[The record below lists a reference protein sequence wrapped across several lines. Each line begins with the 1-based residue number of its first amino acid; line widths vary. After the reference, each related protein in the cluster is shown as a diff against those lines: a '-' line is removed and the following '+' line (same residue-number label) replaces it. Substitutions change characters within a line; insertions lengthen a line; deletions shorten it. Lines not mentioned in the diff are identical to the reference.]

1 MTYHQKEAL
10 QANLDAVRTLLAL
23 ENTRRAPTERE
34 SAVLRRYNGFGG
46 LKCVLL
52 PATDP
57 ADIDRWPRD
66 ERPLFPLVR
75 ELRETLFR
83 EAPEGEATR
92 LWSGIKSSV
101 LTSFYTDERIVGAI
115 TAGLGMSGLP
125 LRRMLDPSA
134 GMGVF
139 SRALADEQTDVI
151 SFEKDLVTG
160 RILRLLTADNPR
172 QTVRIEGFEEIEAR
186 EAGRF
191 DLVASNIP
199 FGNFAIY
206 DRAYS
211 KGKDTAKREATR
223 AIHNY
228 FFVKGLDC
236 LREGGLL
243 AFITSRGVADSPT
256 NAPIRE
262 YLMEHS
268 RLVSALR
275 LPDGMFSENAGT
287 EVGSD
292 LLILQKETGKG
303 VQNELEQLFT
313 QSVSIESGGESFIEN
328 ALFAEGN
335 HNIAT
340 AYRIGTDAYGKP
352 APVYIHTGGIEGIAR
367 DLEARI
373 SADMAARFDQKIYQ
387 REMPEEAVIKEATP
401 APEGVPVL
409 TLQQQYE
416 APEPTNSQPDME
428 PPREM
433 NGQTVYFDEEHH
445 PVMDRE
451 RQAEAEASLFAP
463 EAYTDW
469 QQDVARVN
477 REIAE
482 KPQRRGRSAAG
493 STPHRTAR
501 KAGKA
506 TPSDKHQL
514 SFLDL
519 LSESEKAP
527 PAPLPEVRR
536 TFDVSPRPFLS
547 QPDSHLRDGS
557 IVVQGGQIGYLSNL
571 NLSPTFHPMD
581 LPLSRIT
588 RLKAYVEIRE
598 SYHRLYDYE
607 ANNHLA
613 DPEEREKLNRLYDD
627 FVRRWG
633 HLNLKANADLLKM
646 DATGAE
652 MLFLERSE
660 GGRYIKADI
669 FDHPTAFALAESVAA
684 DPSEALCA
692 SLNKFGT
699 VELPYMTS
707 LLPDMEESDIL
718 AALEGR
724 IFFNPLADAY
734 EIADRFISGNV
745 IEKAERIDAWL
756 LDHPGHEAA
765 AQSLA
770 ALRAA
775 IPTPIP
781 FADLDFNLGERW
793 IPAKVYARFA
803 SDLFGTDVGVS
814 YLPEMDEYIL
824 SCDQKNQ
831 AIWHTYAVQGEFKRY
846 DGLHLLKHAL
856 HNTVP
861 NITKSKEITDP
872 KTGEKATIKVRDG
885 RAIQMADTKIEEIRQ
900 AFVSWLGRTPETFKQ
915 QLADRYNRLFN
926 CFVRPDFDGSHQT
939 FPGLDLKGL
948 SFPDLYPSQKDAVWM
963 LKTNGG
969 GICDHEVGG
978 GKTVIMCTAA
988 YEMKR
993 LGLANKPM
1001 IIGLKANVF
1010 DIADTFRKAYP
1021 NARILYP
1028 GKEDFT
1034 VKNRARIF
1042 SDIKNNDWDCVILT
1056 HDQFG
1061 AIPQSAE
1068 IQEAIMQKELDSV
1081 QENLDVLRKQGREIS
1096 RSALKGLEQ
1105 RKLTLTAKLRDI
1117 RDTIAER
1124 KDDVVDFKMMGID
1137 HLFVDESHQFK
1148 NLMFNTR
1155 HDRVSG
1161 LGNPNGS
1168 QRALNLLFAIRT
1180 IQERTG
1186 KDLGAT
1192 FLSGTTISNS
1202 LTELY
1207 LLFKYL
1213 RPRAL
1218 EKQGIGSFDAWAA
1231 VFAKKSGDY
1240 EFSVTNEIIRKERF
1254 RTFIKLP
1261 ELSAFYGEI
1270 CDFRTA
1276 KDIGIDRP
1284 EKREILHHIP
1294 PTPEQEAFIGKLM
1307 EFAKT
1312 GDATILDRAPL
1323 SEKEEKA
1330 KMLIAT
1336 DLARKMSLDMR
1347 MIDPMKY
1354 SDHIDNKASHCA
1366 KLLSE
1371 YYRKYDEQKGTQFVF
1386 SDLGTY
1392 KPGEWNVYSE
1402 IKRKLVEDYG
1412 IPSSEIR
1419 FIQECKNE
1427 KAKKAMVEAVNR
1439 GDIRIVFGS
1448 TSMLGTGVNAQ
1459 QRAVAVHHLDIAW
1472 RPSDLEQRNGRA
1484 VRKGNEV
1491 AKRFAD
1497 NKVDVIIYAVERSL
1511 DSYKFNLLHN
1521 KQLFINQLK
1530 TNTLGSRSID
1540 EGSMDEDS
1548 GMNFSE
1554 YVAVLSGNTDLLEK
1568 AKLEKK
1574 IVTLES
1580 ERKGFLKER
1589 DTAAA
1594 KLEEIKVS
1602 IAFHSDKIREARAD
1616 RAHFESQLQRDA
1628 DGVPVNKLSVKGVPD
1643 GADIKAVAAR
1653 LQEIA
1658 EKARTEGEYNK
1669 IGEIYGFPVMV
1680 KTESTAK
1687 DLFDC
1692 SVNRFFVQGRSGILY
1707 TYNNGRLAA
1716 DPKLACQNF
1725 LNALERIPRVIET
1738 HERELAKT
1746 KEQIPVFEA
1755 AASGVW
1761 RKEDELR
1768 TLKRNAAELDRKI
1781 ALSLAPPT
1789 PPEKEEQAESRK
1801 QVSAQL
1807 SVPAPLQH
1815 KAASPSSASPQESRE
1830 VTNHLV
1836 VAKPKWR

>member
-1 MTYHQKEAL
+1 MTYHKKEAL

-52 PATDP
+52 PSENS
-57 ADIDRWPRD
+57 ADIDRWPRA
-66 ERPLFPLVR
+66 ERELFPLVC
-75 ELRETLFR
+75 ELREIIDQG
-83 EAPEGEATR
+83 ASGSDSTR
-92 LWSGIKSSV
+92 LWNGIKSSV
-101 LTSFYTDERIVGAI
+101 LTSFYTDERIVRAI
-115 TAGLGMSGLP
+115 AAGLGMSGLP

-139 SRALADEQTDVI
+139 SRTLAGEQTDVV

-211 KGKDTAKREATR
+211 KGKDAAKREATR

-236 LREGGLL
+236 LCEGGLL
-243 AFITSRGVADSPT
+243 AFITSRGMADSPT
-256 NAPIRE
+256 NTPIRE

-313 QSVSIESGGESFIEN
+313 QSVSIESGGESFTEN

-335 HNIAT
+335 HAVAT

-352 APVYIHTGGIEGIAR
+352 APIYTHEGGIEGITR

-409 TLQQQYE
+409 TL
-416 APEPTNSQPDME
+416 
-428 PPREM
+428 
-433 NGQTVYFDEEHH
+433 H
-445 PVMDRE
+445 
-451 RQAEAEASLFAP
+451 RQAQSLFAP
-463 EAYTDW
+463 EAYADW
-469 QQDVARVN
+469 QRDVARVN
-477 REIAE
+477 REITE

-493 STPHRTAR
+493 STPRRTAR

-519 LSESEKAP
+519 LSESEAPP
-527 PAPLPEVRR
+527 PAPVPEVRR

-669 FDHPTAFALAESVAA
+669 FDHPTAFALTESVAA

-699 VELPYMTS
+699 VELPYMAS

-756 LDHPGHEAA
+756 LDHPGHEMAK
-765 AQSLA
+765 QSLA

-831 AIWHTYAVQGEFKRY
+831 TIWHTYAVQGEFKRY

-861 NITKSKEITDP
+861 NITKSKEVTDP

-900 AFVSWLGRTPETFKQ
+900 AFIGWLGRTPDTFKQ

-978 GKTVIMCTAA
+978 GKTIIMCTAA

-1354 SDHIDNKASHCA
+1354 ADHIDNKASHCA

-1491 AKRFAD
+1491 AKQFAD

-1594 KLEEIKVS
+1594 KLEEIKGS

-1643 GADIKAVAAR
+1643 GADVKVVAVR

-1725 LNALERIPRVIET
+1725 LNALERIPKVIET
-1738 HERELAKT
+1738 HERELAKA

-1789 PPEKEEQAESRK
+1789 PPEKEEQAESKK

-1815 KAASPSSASPQESRE
+1815 KAASPSSASPQEARE

>member
-1 MTYHQKEAL
+1 MTYHKKEAL

-57 ADIDRWPRD
+57 ADIDRWPRA
-66 ERPLFPLVR
+66 EHELFPLVR
-75 ELRETLFR
+75 ELREIINQSAS
-83 EAPEGEATR
+83 ESDATR
-92 LWSGIKSSV
+92 LWNGIKSSV
-101 LTSFYTDERIVGAI
+101 LTSFYTDERIVRAI
-115 TAGLGMSGLP
+115 AAGLGMSGLP

-139 SRALADEQTDVI
+139 SQALASEQTDVV

-211 KGKDTAKREATR
+211 KGKDAAKREATR

-262 YLMEHS
+262 HLMEHS

-303 VQNELEQLFT
+303 VQNEWEQLFT
-313 QSVSIESGGESFIEN
+313 QSVSIELGGESFTEN

-335 HNIAT
+335 HAVAT

-352 APVYIHTGGIEGIAR
+352 APIYTHEGGIEGITR

-387 REMPEEAVIKEATP
+387 SGLSEAVESEAATL

-409 TLQQQYE
+409 TLHRQYE
-416 APEPTNSQPDME
+416 APVPTNSQPDME

-445 PVMDRE
+445 PVTDRE
-451 RQAEAEASLFAP
+451 RQAEVETSLFAP

-469 QQDVARVN
+469 QRDVARVN

-493 STPHRTAR
+493 STPRRTAR
-501 KAGKA
+501 RTGKA

-519 LSESEKAP
+519 LSDTEEPP
-527 PAPLPEVRR
+527 PAPVPEVRR

-669 FDHPTAFALAESVAA
+669 FDHPTAFALTESVAA

-699 VELPYMTS
+699 VELSYMTS

-756 LDHPGHEAA
+756 LDHPGHEMAK
-765 AQSLA
+765 QSLA

-781 FADLDFNLGERW
+781 FTDLDFNLGERW

-814 YLPEMDEYIL
+814 YLPDMDEYIL
-824 SCDQKNQ
+824 SCDRKNQ

-861 NITKSKEITDP
+861 DITKSKEITDP

-885 RAIQMADTKIEEIRQ
+885 RTIQMADTKIEEIRQ

-978 GKTVIMCTAA
+978 GKTMIMCTAA

-1105 RKLTLTAKLRDI
+1105 RKLALTAKLKDI

-1261 ELSAFYGEI
+1261 ELSAFYGE
-1270 CDFRTA
+1270 
-1276 KDIGIDRP
+1276 
-1284 EKREILHHIP
+1284 
-1294 PTPEQEAFIGKLM
+1294 
-1307 EFAKT
+1307 
-1312 GDATILDRAPL
+1312 
-1323 SEKEEKA
+1323 
-1330 KMLIAT
+1330 
-1336 DLARKMSLDMR
+1336 
-1347 MIDPMKY
+1347 
-1354 SDHIDNKASHCA
+1354 
-1366 KLLSE
+1366 
-1371 YYRKYDEQKGTQFVF
+1371 
-1386 SDLGTY
+1386 
-1392 KPGEWNVYSE
+1392 
-1402 IKRKLVEDYG
+1402 
-1412 IPSSEIR
+1412 
-1419 FIQECKNE
+1419 
-1427 KAKKAMVEAVNR
+1427 
-1439 GDIRIVFGS
+1439 
-1448 TSMLGTGVNAQ
+1448 
-1459 QRAVAVHHLDIAW
+1459 
-1472 RPSDLEQRNGRA
+1472 
-1484 VRKGNEV
+1484 
-1491 AKRFAD
+1491 
-1497 NKVDVIIYAVERSL
+1497 
-1511 DSYKFNLLHN
+1511 
-1521 KQLFINQLK
+1521 
-1530 TNTLGSRSID
+1530 
-1540 EGSMDEDS
+1540 
-1548 GMNFSE
+1548 
-1554 YVAVLSGNTDLLEK
+1554 
-1568 AKLEKK
+1568 
-1574 IVTLES
+1574 
-1580 ERKGFLKER
+1580 
-1589 DTAAA
+1589 
-1594 KLEEIKVS
+1594 
-1602 IAFHSDKIREARAD
+1602 
-1616 RAHFESQLQRDA
+1616 
-1628 DGVPVNKLSVKGVPD
+1628 
-1643 GADIKAVAAR
+1643 
-1653 LQEIA
+1653 
-1658 EKARTEGEYNK
+1658 
-1669 IGEIYGFPVMV
+1669 
-1680 KTESTAK
+1680 
-1687 DLFDC
+1687 
-1692 SVNRFFVQGRSGILY
+1692 
-1707 TYNNGRLAA
+1707 
-1716 DPKLACQNF
+1716 
-1725 LNALERIPRVIET
+1725 
-1738 HERELAKT
+1738 
-1746 KEQIPVFEA
+1746 
-1755 AASGVW
+1755 VW
-1761 RKEDELR
+1761 E
-1768 TLKRNAAELDRKI
+1768 
-1781 ALSLAPPT
+1781 
-1789 PPEKEEQAESRK
+1789 
-1801 QVSAQL
+1801 
-1807 SVPAPLQH
+1807 
-1815 KAASPSSASPQESRE
+1815 
-1830 VTNHLV
+1830 
-1836 VAKPKWR
+1836 

>member
-1 MTYHQKEAL
+1 MIYHKKEAL

-52 PATDP
+52 PAAEP

-66 ERPLFPLVR
+66 ERNLFPLVR
-75 ELRETLFR
+75 ELREIINQGAS
-83 EAPEGEATR
+83 ESDSTR
-92 LWSGIKSSV
+92 LWNSIKSSV
-101 LTSFYTDERIVGAI
+101 LTSFYTDERIVSAI
-115 TAGLGMSGLP
+115 SAGLGMSGLP
-125 LRRMLDPSA
+125 LRRILDPSA

-139 SRALADEQTDVI
+139 SQALAGEQTEVV

-211 KGKDTAKREATR
+211 KGKDAAKREATR

-313 QSVSIESGGESFIEN
+313 QSVSIESGGELFTEN

-335 HNIAT
+335 HAIST
-340 AYRIGTDAYGKP
+340 AYSIGTDAYGKP

-373 SADMAARFDQKIYQ
+373 SADMAARFDQKIY
-387 REMPEEAVIKEATP
+387 RSGLSEAVELEAATL

-409 TLQQQYE
+409 TLHRQYE
-416 APEPTNSQPDME
+416 TPVPTNSQPDME

-445 PVMDRE
+445 PVTDRE
-451 RQAEAEASLFAP
+451 RQAEAETSLFAP

-469 QQDVARVN
+469 QRDVARVN

-482 KPQRRGRSAAG
+482 KPQQRGRSAAQPA
-493 STPHRTAR
+493 SRRTAR

-519 LSESEKAP
+519 LSDTEEPP
-527 PAPLPEVRR
+527 PAPVPEVRR

-581 LPLSRIT
+581 LPLSRIS

-633 HLNLKANADLLKM
+633 QLNLKANADLLKM

-669 FDHPTAFALAESVAA
+669 FDHPTAFALTESVAA

-699 VELPYMTS
+699 VELSYMTS

-734 EIADRFISGNV
+734 EIADQFISGNV

-765 AQSLA
+765 KQSLA

-781 FADLDFNLGERW
+781 FTDLDFNLGERW

-814 YLPEMDEYIL
+814 YLPDMDEYIL
-824 SCDQKNQ
+824 SCDRKNQ

-861 NITKSKEITDP
+861 DITKSKEITDP
-872 KTGEKATIKVRDG
+872 KTGEKATIKVSDG

-978 GKTVIMCTAA
+978 GKTMIMCTAA

-1021 NARILYP
+1021 NARILYL

-1261 ELSAFYGEI
+1261 ELSAFYGEVWESG
-1270 CDFRTA
+1270 A
-1276 KDIGIDRP
+1276 
-1284 EKREILHHIP
+1284 RE
-1294 PTPEQEAFIGKLM
+1294 
-1307 EFAKT
+1307 
-1312 GDATILDRAPL
+1312 
-1323 SEKEEKA
+1323 SEK
-1330 KMLIAT
+1330 
-1336 DLARKMSLDMR
+1336 
-1347 MIDPMKY
+1347 
-1354 SDHIDNKASHCA
+1354 
-1366 KLLSE
+1366 
-1371 YYRKYDEQKGTQFVF
+1371 
-1386 SDLGTY
+1386 
-1392 KPGEWNVYSE
+1392 
-1402 IKRKLVEDYG
+1402 
-1412 IPSSEIR
+1412 
-1419 FIQECKNE
+1419 
-1427 KAKKAMVEAVNR
+1427 
-1439 GDIRIVFGS
+1439 
-1448 TSMLGTGVNAQ
+1448 
-1459 QRAVAVHHLDIAW
+1459 
-1472 RPSDLEQRNGRA
+1472 GR
-1484 VRKGNEV
+1484 
-1491 AKRFAD
+1491 
-1497 NKVDVIIYAVERSL
+1497 
-1511 DSYKFNLLHN
+1511 
-1521 KQLFINQLK
+1521 
-1530 TNTLGSRSID
+1530 
-1540 EGSMDEDS
+1540 EG
-1548 GMNFSE
+1548 
-1554 YVAVLSGNTDLLEK
+1554 
-1568 AKLEKK
+1568 
-1574 IVTLES
+1574 
-1580 ERKGFLKER
+1580 
-1589 DTAAA
+1589 
-1594 KLEEIKVS
+1594 
-1602 IAFHSDKIREARAD
+1602 
-1616 RAHFESQLQRDA
+1616 
-1628 DGVPVNKLSVKGVPD
+1628 
-1643 GADIKAVAAR
+1643 
-1653 LQEIA
+1653 
-1658 EKARTEGEYNK
+1658 
-1669 IGEIYGFPVMV
+1669 
-1680 KTESTAK
+1680 
-1687 DLFDC
+1687 
-1692 SVNRFFVQGRSGILY
+1692 
-1707 TYNNGRLAA
+1707 
-1716 DPKLACQNF
+1716 
-1725 LNALERIPRVIET
+1725 
-1738 HERELAKT
+1738 
-1746 KEQIPVFEA
+1746 
-1755 AASGVW
+1755 
-1761 RKEDELR
+1761 
-1768 TLKRNAAELDRKI
+1768 
-1781 ALSLAPPT
+1781 
-1789 PPEKEEQAESRK
+1789 
-1801 QVSAQL
+1801 
-1807 SVPAPLQH
+1807 
-1815 KAASPSSASPQESRE
+1815 
-1830 VTNHLV
+1830 
-1836 VAKPKWR
+1836 

>member
-1 MTYHQKEAL
+1 MTYHKKEAL
-10 QANLDAVRTLLAL
+10 QANLEAVRTLLAL
-23 ENTRRAPTERE
+23 ENTRRAPSEAE
-34 SAVLRRYNGFGG
+34 SATLRRYNGFGG
-46 LKCVLL
+46 LKCILL
-52 PATDP
+52 PAEAP
-57 ADIDRWPRD
+57 ADIDRWPRA
-66 ERPLFPLVR
+66 ERELFPLVR
-75 ELRETLFR
+75 ELREIIDR
-83 EAPEGEATR
+83 GAAGSDAAR
-92 LWSGIKSSV
+92 LWSSLKSSV

-115 TAGLGMSGLP
+115 AAGLGMSGLP
-125 LRRMLDPSA
+125 LHRMLDPSA

-139 SRALADEQTDVI
+139 SRTLAGEQTEVV

-160 RILRLLTADNPR
+160 RILRLLAADNPR
-172 QTVRIEGFEEIEAR
+172 QTVRTEGFEEIEAR

-199 FGNFAIY
+199 FGHYVIY
-206 DRAYS
+206 DRAYRRANDVVR
-211 KGKDTAKREATR
+211 KEATR

-256 NAPIRE
+256 SASIRA
-262 YLMEHS
+262 YLIENS

-303 VQNELEQLFT
+303 VQNEWEQLFT
-313 QSVSIESGGESFIEN
+313 QSVSIESGGESFTEN

-335 HNIAT
+335 HAVAT

-352 APVYIHTGGIEGIAR
+352 APIYTHEGGIEGIAR
-367 DLEARI
+367 DLETRI

-387 REMPEEAVIKEATP
+387 SGLSEAVESEAATL

-409 TLQQQYE
+409 TLHRQYE
-416 APEPTNSQPDME
+416 APVPTNSQPDME

-445 PVMDRE
+445 PVTDRE
-451 RQAEAEASLFAP
+451 RQAEVEASLFAP
-463 EAYTDW
+463 EAYADW

-477 REIAE
+477 REITE

-493 STPHRTAR
+493 STPRRTAR
-501 KAGKA
+501 KTGKA

-519 LSESEKAP
+519 LSESEAP
-527 PAPLPEVRR
+527 PSAPVPEVRR

-669 FDHPTAFALAESVAA
+669 FDHPTAFALTESVAA

-718 AALEGR
+718 AELEGR

-734 EIADRFISGNV
+734 EIADQFISGNV

-756 LDHPGHEAA
+756 LDHPGHEMAK
-765 AQSLA
+765 QSLA

-861 NITKSKEITDP
+861 NITKSKEVTDP

-885 RAIQMADTKIEEIRQ
+885 RTIQMADTKIEEIRQ

-1261 ELSAFYGEI
+1261 ELSAFYGE
-1270 CDFRTA
+1270 
-1276 KDIGIDRP
+1276 
-1284 EKREILHHIP
+1284 
-1294 PTPEQEAFIGKLM
+1294 
-1307 EFAKT
+1307 
-1312 GDATILDRAPL
+1312 
-1323 SEKEEKA
+1323 
-1330 KMLIAT
+1330 
-1336 DLARKMSLDMR
+1336 
-1347 MIDPMKY
+1347 
-1354 SDHIDNKASHCA
+1354 
-1366 KLLSE
+1366 
-1371 YYRKYDEQKGTQFVF
+1371 
-1386 SDLGTY
+1386 
-1392 KPGEWNVYSE
+1392 
-1402 IKRKLVEDYG
+1402 
-1412 IPSSEIR
+1412 
-1419 FIQECKNE
+1419 
-1427 KAKKAMVEAVNR
+1427 
-1439 GDIRIVFGS
+1439 
-1448 TSMLGTGVNAQ
+1448 
-1459 QRAVAVHHLDIAW
+1459 
-1472 RPSDLEQRNGRA
+1472 
-1484 VRKGNEV
+1484 
-1491 AKRFAD
+1491 
-1497 NKVDVIIYAVERSL
+1497 
-1511 DSYKFNLLHN
+1511 
-1521 KQLFINQLK
+1521 
-1530 TNTLGSRSID
+1530 
-1540 EGSMDEDS
+1540 
-1548 GMNFSE
+1548 
-1554 YVAVLSGNTDLLEK
+1554 
-1568 AKLEKK
+1568 
-1574 IVTLES
+1574 
-1580 ERKGFLKER
+1580 
-1589 DTAAA
+1589 
-1594 KLEEIKVS
+1594 
-1602 IAFHSDKIREARAD
+1602 
-1616 RAHFESQLQRDA
+1616 
-1628 DGVPVNKLSVKGVPD
+1628 
-1643 GADIKAVAAR
+1643 
-1653 LQEIA
+1653 
-1658 EKARTEGEYNK
+1658 
-1669 IGEIYGFPVMV
+1669 
-1680 KTESTAK
+1680 
-1687 DLFDC
+1687 
-1692 SVNRFFVQGRSGILY
+1692 
-1707 TYNNGRLAA
+1707 
-1716 DPKLACQNF
+1716 
-1725 LNALERIPRVIET
+1725 
-1738 HERELAKT
+1738 
-1746 KEQIPVFEA
+1746 
-1755 AASGVW
+1755 VW
-1761 RKEDELR
+1761 E
-1768 TLKRNAAELDRKI
+1768 
-1781 ALSLAPPT
+1781 
-1789 PPEKEEQAESRK
+1789 
-1801 QVSAQL
+1801 
-1807 SVPAPLQH
+1807 
-1815 KAASPSSASPQESRE
+1815 
-1830 VTNHLV
+1830 
-1836 VAKPKWR
+1836 

>member
-1 MTYHQKEAL
+1 MTYHKKEAL

-52 PATDP
+52 PSENS
-57 ADIDRWPRD
+57 ADIDRWPRA
-66 ERPLFPLVR
+66 ERELFPLVC
-75 ELRETLFR
+75 ELREIIDQG
-83 EAPEGEATR
+83 ASGSDSTR
-92 LWSGIKSSV
+92 LWNGIKSSV
-101 LTSFYTDERIVGAI
+101 LTSFYTDERIVRAI
-115 TAGLGMSGLP
+115 AAGLGMSGLP

-139 SRALADEQTDVI
+139 SRTLAGEQTDVV

-211 KGKDTAKREATR
+211 KGKDAAKREATR

-236 LREGGLL
+236 LREGRLL
-243 AFITSRGVADSPT
+243 AFITSRGVADSPS
-256 NAPIRE
+256 NAPIRQ

-313 QSVSIESGGESFIEN
+313 QSVSIESSGESFTEN

-335 HNIAT
+335 HAIST
-340 AYRIGTDAYGKP
+340 AYSIGTDAYGKP
-352 APVYIHTGGIEGIAR
+352 APIYTHEGGIEGIAR

-373 SADMAARFDQKIYQ
+373 SADMTARFDQKIY
-387 REMPEEAVIKEATP
+387 RSGLSEAVKLEASTL

-409 TLQQQYE
+409 TLHRQYE
-416 APEPTNSQPDME
+416 APVPTNSQPDME

-445 PVMDRE
+445 PVTDRE

-463 EAYTDW
+463 EAYADW
-469 QQDVARVN
+469 QRDVARVN

-482 KPQRRGRSAAG
+482 KPQRVGRSAAG

-501 KAGKA
+501 KAGKT

-514 SFLDL
+514 SFFDL
-519 LSESEKAP
+519 LGDTEESP
-527 PAPLPEVRR
+527 PAPVSEVRR

-581 LPLSRIT
+581 LPLSRIS

-633 HLNLKANADLLKM
+633 QLNLKANADLLKM

-669 FDHPTAFALAESVAA
+669 FDHPTAFALTESVAT

-699 VELPYMTS
+699 VELPYMAS

-718 AALEGR
+718 AELEGR

-756 LDHPGHEAA
+756 LDHPGHEMAK
-765 AQSLA
+765 QSLA
-770 ALRAA
+770 ALHAA
-775 IPTPIP
+775 TPTPIP

-814 YLPEMDEYIL
+814 YLPDMDEYTL
-824 SCDQKNQ
+824 SCNRKNQ

-861 NITKSKEITDP
+861 DITKSKEITDP

-885 RAIQMADTKIEEIRQ
+885 RTIQMADTKIEEIRQ

-978 GKTVIMCTAA
+978 GKTMIMCTAA

-1105 RKLTLTAKLRDI
+1105 RKLTLTAKLKDI

-1261 ELSAFYGEI
+1261 ELSAFYGE
-1270 CDFRTA
+1270 
-1276 KDIGIDRP
+1276 
-1284 EKREILHHIP
+1284 
-1294 PTPEQEAFIGKLM
+1294 
-1307 EFAKT
+1307 
-1312 GDATILDRAPL
+1312 
-1323 SEKEEKA
+1323 
-1330 KMLIAT
+1330 
-1336 DLARKMSLDMR
+1336 
-1347 MIDPMKY
+1347 
-1354 SDHIDNKASHCA
+1354 
-1366 KLLSE
+1366 
-1371 YYRKYDEQKGTQFVF
+1371 
-1386 SDLGTY
+1386 
-1392 KPGEWNVYSE
+1392 
-1402 IKRKLVEDYG
+1402 
-1412 IPSSEIR
+1412 
-1419 FIQECKNE
+1419 
-1427 KAKKAMVEAVNR
+1427 
-1439 GDIRIVFGS
+1439 
-1448 TSMLGTGVNAQ
+1448 
-1459 QRAVAVHHLDIAW
+1459 
-1472 RPSDLEQRNGRA
+1472 
-1484 VRKGNEV
+1484 
-1491 AKRFAD
+1491 
-1497 NKVDVIIYAVERSL
+1497 
-1511 DSYKFNLLHN
+1511 
-1521 KQLFINQLK
+1521 
-1530 TNTLGSRSID
+1530 
-1540 EGSMDEDS
+1540 
-1548 GMNFSE
+1548 
-1554 YVAVLSGNTDLLEK
+1554 
-1568 AKLEKK
+1568 
-1574 IVTLES
+1574 
-1580 ERKGFLKER
+1580 
-1589 DTAAA
+1589 
-1594 KLEEIKVS
+1594 
-1602 IAFHSDKIREARAD
+1602 
-1616 RAHFESQLQRDA
+1616 
-1628 DGVPVNKLSVKGVPD
+1628 
-1643 GADIKAVAAR
+1643 
-1653 LQEIA
+1653 
-1658 EKARTEGEYNK
+1658 
-1669 IGEIYGFPVMV
+1669 
-1680 KTESTAK
+1680 
-1687 DLFDC
+1687 
-1692 SVNRFFVQGRSGILY
+1692 
-1707 TYNNGRLAA
+1707 
-1716 DPKLACQNF
+1716 
-1725 LNALERIPRVIET
+1725 
-1738 HERELAKT
+1738 
-1746 KEQIPVFEA
+1746 
-1755 AASGVW
+1755 VW
-1761 RKEDELR
+1761 E
-1768 TLKRNAAELDRKI
+1768 
-1781 ALSLAPPT
+1781 
-1789 PPEKEEQAESRK
+1789 
-1801 QVSAQL
+1801 
-1807 SVPAPLQH
+1807 
-1815 KAASPSSASPQESRE
+1815 
-1830 VTNHLV
+1830 
-1836 VAKPKWR
+1836 

>member
-1 MTYHQKEAL
+1 MTYHKKEAL

-52 PATDP
+52 PSENS
-57 ADIDRWPRD
+57 ADIDRWPRA
-66 ERPLFPLVR
+66 ERELFPLVC
-75 ELRETLFR
+75 ELREIIDQG
-83 EAPEGEATR
+83 ASGSDSTR
-92 LWSGIKSSV
+92 LWNGIKSSV
-101 LTSFYTDERIVGAI
+101 LTSFYTDERIVRAI
-115 TAGLGMSGLP
+115 AAGLGMSGLP

-139 SRALADEQTDVI
+139 SRTLAGEQTDVV

-211 KGKDTAKREATR
+211 KGKDAAKREATR

-236 LREGGLL
+236 LCEGGLL
-243 AFITSRGVADSPT
+243 AFITSRGMADSPT
-256 NAPIRE
+256 NTPIRE

-367 DLEARI
+367 DLETRI
-373 SADMAARFDQKIYQ
+373 SADMAARFDQKIY
-387 REMPEEAVIKEATP
+387 RSGLPEAVESEAVTL

-451 RQAEAEASLFAP
+451 RQAEAETSLFAP
-463 EAYTDW
+463 EAYADW
-469 QQDVARVN
+469 QRDVARVN

-493 STPHRTAR
+493 STPRRTAR

-519 LSESEKAP
+519 LSDTEEPP
-527 PAPLPEVRR
+527 PAPVPEVRR

-581 LPLSRIT
+581 LPLSRIS

-633 HLNLKANADLLKM
+633 QLNLKANADLLKM

-669 FDHPTAFALAESVAA
+669 FDHPTAFALTESVAA

-724 IFFNPLADAY
+724 IFFNPLEDAY

-775 IPTPIP
+775 TPTPIP

-814 YLPEMDEYIL
+814 YLPDMDEYIL
-824 SCDQKNQ
+824 SCDRKNQ
-831 AIWHTYAVQGEFKRY
+831 AIWHTYAVQGEFRKY
-846 DGLHLLKHAL
+846 DGLNLFKHAL

-861 NITKSKEITDP
+861 DITKSKEITDP

-900 AFVSWLGRTPETFKQ
+900 AFIGWLGRTPETFKQ

-1105 RKLTLTAKLRDI
+1105 RKLTLTAKLKDI

-1261 ELSAFYGEI
+1261 ELSAFYGEVWESG
-1270 CDFRTA
+1270 A
-1276 KDIGIDRP
+1276 
-1284 EKREILHHIP
+1284 RE
-1294 PTPEQEAFIGKLM
+1294 
-1307 EFAKT
+1307 
-1312 GDATILDRAPL
+1312 
-1323 SEKEEKA
+1323 SEK
-1330 KMLIAT
+1330 
-1336 DLARKMSLDMR
+1336 
-1347 MIDPMKY
+1347 
-1354 SDHIDNKASHCA
+1354 
-1366 KLLSE
+1366 
-1371 YYRKYDEQKGTQFVF
+1371 
-1386 SDLGTY
+1386 
-1392 KPGEWNVYSE
+1392 
-1402 IKRKLVEDYG
+1402 
-1412 IPSSEIR
+1412 
-1419 FIQECKNE
+1419 
-1427 KAKKAMVEAVNR
+1427 
-1439 GDIRIVFGS
+1439 
-1448 TSMLGTGVNAQ
+1448 
-1459 QRAVAVHHLDIAW
+1459 
-1472 RPSDLEQRNGRA
+1472 GR
-1484 VRKGNEV
+1484 
-1491 AKRFAD
+1491 
-1497 NKVDVIIYAVERSL
+1497 
-1511 DSYKFNLLHN
+1511 
-1521 KQLFINQLK
+1521 
-1530 TNTLGSRSID
+1530 
-1540 EGSMDEDS
+1540 EG
-1548 GMNFSE
+1548 
-1554 YVAVLSGNTDLLEK
+1554 
-1568 AKLEKK
+1568 
-1574 IVTLES
+1574 
-1580 ERKGFLKER
+1580 
-1589 DTAAA
+1589 
-1594 KLEEIKVS
+1594 
-1602 IAFHSDKIREARAD
+1602 
-1616 RAHFESQLQRDA
+1616 
-1628 DGVPVNKLSVKGVPD
+1628 
-1643 GADIKAVAAR
+1643 
-1653 LQEIA
+1653 
-1658 EKARTEGEYNK
+1658 
-1669 IGEIYGFPVMV
+1669 
-1680 KTESTAK
+1680 
-1687 DLFDC
+1687 
-1692 SVNRFFVQGRSGILY
+1692 
-1707 TYNNGRLAA
+1707 
-1716 DPKLACQNF
+1716 
-1725 LNALERIPRVIET
+1725 
-1738 HERELAKT
+1738 
-1746 KEQIPVFEA
+1746 
-1755 AASGVW
+1755 
-1761 RKEDELR
+1761 
-1768 TLKRNAAELDRKI
+1768 
-1781 ALSLAPPT
+1781 
-1789 PPEKEEQAESRK
+1789 
-1801 QVSAQL
+1801 
-1807 SVPAPLQH
+1807 
-1815 KAASPSSASPQESRE
+1815 
-1830 VTNHLV
+1830 
-1836 VAKPKWR
+1836 

>member
-1 MTYHQKEAL
+1 MTYHKKEAL
-10 QANLDAVRTLLAL
+10 QANLEAVRTLLAL
-23 ENTRRAPTERE
+23 ENTRRAPSEAE
-34 SAVLRRYNGFGG
+34 SATLRRYNGFGG
-46 LKCVLL
+46 LKCILL
-52 PATDP
+52 PAEAP
-57 ADIDRWPRD
+57 ADIDRWPRA
-66 ERPLFPLVR
+66 ERELFPLVR
-75 ELRETLFR
+75 ELREIIDR
-83 EAPEGEATR
+83 GAAGSDAAR
-92 LWSGIKSSV
+92 LWSSLKSSV

-115 TAGLGMSGLP
+115 AAGLGMSGLP
-125 LRRMLDPSA
+125 LHRMLDPSA

-139 SRALADEQTDVI
+139 SRTLAGEQTEVV

-160 RILRLLTADNPR
+160 RILRLLAADNPR
-172 QTVRIEGFEEIEAR
+172 QTVRTEGFEEIEAR

-199 FGNFAIY
+199 FGHYVIY
-206 DRAYS
+206 DRAYRRANDVVR
-211 KGKDTAKREATR
+211 KEATR

-256 NAPIRE
+256 SASIRA
-262 YLMEHS
+262 YLIENS

-303 VQNELEQLFT
+303 VQNEWEQLFT
-313 QSVSIESGGESFIEN
+313 QSVSIESGGESFTEN

-335 HNIAT
+335 HAVAT

-352 APVYIHTGGIEGIAR
+352 APIYTHEGGIEGIAR
-367 DLEARI
+367 DLETRI

-387 REMPEEAVIKEATP
+387 SGLSEAVESEAATL

-409 TLQQQYE
+409 TLHRQYE
-416 APEPTNSQPDME
+416 APVPTNSQPDME

-445 PVMDRE
+445 PVTDRE
-451 RQAEAEASLFAP
+451 RQAEVEASLFAP
-463 EAYTDW
+463 EAYADW

-477 REIAE
+477 REITE

-519 LSESEKAP
+519 LSESEAP
-527 PAPLPEVRR
+527 PSAPVPEVRR

-669 FDHPTAFALAESVAA
+669 FDHPTAFALTESVAA

-718 AALEGR
+718 AELEGR

-734 EIADRFISGNV
+734 EIADQFISGNV

-756 LDHPGHEAA
+756 LDHPGHEMAK
-765 AQSLA
+765 QSLA

-885 RAIQMADTKIEEIRQ
+885 RTIQMADTKIEEIRQ

-1366 KLLSE
+1366 KLLCE

-1491 AKRFAD
+1491 AKQFAD

-1594 KLEEIKVS
+1594 KLEEIKCS

-1725 LNALERIPRVIET
+1725 LNALERIPKVIET

-1746 KEQIPVFEA
+1746 KEQIPAFEA
-1755 AASGVW
+1755 AASGIW

-1789 PPEKEEQAESRK
+1789 PPEKEEQAADKSVVGQGNNARFHQTDKVEQDVASR
-1801 QVSAQL
+1801 
-1807 SVPAPLQH
+1807 
-1815 KAASPSSASPQESRE
+1815 
-1830 VTNHLV
+1830 V
-1836 VAKPKWR
+1836 VIGKVGWR

>member
-1 MTYHQKEAL
+1 MTYHKKEAL

-52 PATDP
+52 PSENS
-57 ADIDRWPRD
+57 ADIDRWPRA
-66 ERPLFPLVR
+66 ERELFPLVC
-75 ELRETLFR
+75 ELREIIDQG
-83 EAPEGEATR
+83 ASGSDSTR
-92 LWSGIKSSV
+92 LWNGIKSSV
-101 LTSFYTDERIVGAI
+101 LTSFYTDERIVRAI
-115 TAGLGMSGLP
+115 AAGLGMSGLP

-139 SRALADEQTDVI
+139 SRTLAGEQTDVV

-211 KGKDTAKREATR
+211 KGKDAAKREATR

-313 QSVSIESGGESFIEN
+313 QSVSIESSGESFTEN

-335 HNIAT
+335 HAIST
-340 AYRIGTDAYGKP
+340 AYSIGTDAYGKP
-352 APVYIHTGGIEGIAR
+352 APIYTHEGGIEGIAR

-373 SADMAARFDQKIYQ
+373 SADMTARFDQKIY
-387 REMPEEAVIKEATP
+387 RSGLSEAVKLEASTL

-409 TLQQQYE
+409 TLHRQYE
-416 APEPTNSQPDME
+416 APVPTNSQPDME

-445 PVMDRE
+445 PVTDRE

-463 EAYTDW
+463 EAYADW
-469 QQDVARVN
+469 QRDVARVN

-482 KPQRRGRSAAG
+482 KPQRVGRSAAG

-501 KAGKA
+501 KAGKT

-514 SFLDL
+514 SFFDL
-519 LSESEKAP
+519 LGDTEEPP
-527 PAPLPEVRR
+527 PAPVSEVRR

-581 LPLSRIT
+581 LPLSRIS

-669 FDHPTAFALAESVAA
+669 FDHPTAFALTESVAT

-699 VELPYMTS
+699 VELPYMAS

-718 AALEGR
+718 AELEGR

-756 LDHPGHEAA
+756 LDHPGHEMAK
-765 AQSLA
+765 QSLA
-770 ALRAA
+770 ALHAA
-775 IPTPIP
+775 TPTPIP

-814 YLPEMDEYIL
+814 YLPDMDEYTL
-824 SCDQKNQ
+824 SCNRKNQ

-861 NITKSKEITDP
+861 DITKSKEITDP

-885 RAIQMADTKIEEIRQ
+885 RTIQMADTKIEEIRQ

-1105 RKLTLTAKLRDI
+1105 RKLALTAKLRDI

-1261 ELSAFYGEI
+1261 ELSAFYGE
-1270 CDFRTA
+1270 
-1276 KDIGIDRP
+1276 
-1284 EKREILHHIP
+1284 
-1294 PTPEQEAFIGKLM
+1294 
-1307 EFAKT
+1307 
-1312 GDATILDRAPL
+1312 
-1323 SEKEEKA
+1323 
-1330 KMLIAT
+1330 
-1336 DLARKMSLDMR
+1336 
-1347 MIDPMKY
+1347 
-1354 SDHIDNKASHCA
+1354 
-1366 KLLSE
+1366 
-1371 YYRKYDEQKGTQFVF
+1371 
-1386 SDLGTY
+1386 
-1392 KPGEWNVYSE
+1392 
-1402 IKRKLVEDYG
+1402 
-1412 IPSSEIR
+1412 
-1419 FIQECKNE
+1419 
-1427 KAKKAMVEAVNR
+1427 
-1439 GDIRIVFGS
+1439 
-1448 TSMLGTGVNAQ
+1448 
-1459 QRAVAVHHLDIAW
+1459 
-1472 RPSDLEQRNGRA
+1472 
-1484 VRKGNEV
+1484 
-1491 AKRFAD
+1491 
-1497 NKVDVIIYAVERSL
+1497 
-1511 DSYKFNLLHN
+1511 
-1521 KQLFINQLK
+1521 
-1530 TNTLGSRSID
+1530 
-1540 EGSMDEDS
+1540 
-1548 GMNFSE
+1548 
-1554 YVAVLSGNTDLLEK
+1554 
-1568 AKLEKK
+1568 
-1574 IVTLES
+1574 
-1580 ERKGFLKER
+1580 
-1589 DTAAA
+1589 
-1594 KLEEIKVS
+1594 
-1602 IAFHSDKIREARAD
+1602 
-1616 RAHFESQLQRDA
+1616 
-1628 DGVPVNKLSVKGVPD
+1628 
-1643 GADIKAVAAR
+1643 
-1653 LQEIA
+1653 
-1658 EKARTEGEYNK
+1658 
-1669 IGEIYGFPVMV
+1669 
-1680 KTESTAK
+1680 
-1687 DLFDC
+1687 
-1692 SVNRFFVQGRSGILY
+1692 
-1707 TYNNGRLAA
+1707 
-1716 DPKLACQNF
+1716 
-1725 LNALERIPRVIET
+1725 
-1738 HERELAKT
+1738 
-1746 KEQIPVFEA
+1746 
-1755 AASGVW
+1755 VW
-1761 RKEDELR
+1761 E
-1768 TLKRNAAELDRKI
+1768 
-1781 ALSLAPPT
+1781 
-1789 PPEKEEQAESRK
+1789 
-1801 QVSAQL
+1801 
-1807 SVPAPLQH
+1807 
-1815 KAASPSSASPQESRE
+1815 
-1830 VTNHLV
+1830 
-1836 VAKPKWR
+1836 

>member
-1 MTYHQKEAL
+1 MTYHKKEAL

-23 ENTRRAPTERE
+23 ENTRRAPSE
-34 SAVLRRYNGFGG
+34 SDRVTLRQYNGFGG

-52 PATDP
+52 PSENP
-57 ADIDRWPRD
+57 ADIDRWPRA
-66 ERPLFPLVR
+66 EHELFPLVR
-75 ELRETLFR
+75 ELREIINQGAS
-83 EAPEGEATR
+83 ESDATR
-92 LWSGIKSSV
+92 LWNSIKSSV
-101 LTSFYTDERIVGAI
+101 LTSFYTDERIVRAI
-115 TAGLGMSGLP
+115 AAGLGMSGLP

-139 SRALADEQTDVI
+139 SRALAGEQTEVV

-172 QTVRIEGFEEIEAR
+172 QTVRTEGFEEIEAR

-211 KGKDTAKREATR
+211 KGKEAAKREATR

-236 LREGGLL
+236 LREGGIMAL
-243 AFITSRGVADSPT
+243 ITSRGVADSPS
-256 NAPIRE
+256 NALIRE
-262 YLMEHS
+262 HLMAHS
-268 RLVSALR
+268 QLVSALR

-303 VQNELEQLFT
+303 VQNEWEQLFT
-313 QSVSIESGGESFIEN
+313 QSVSIESGGELFTEN

-335 HNIAT
+335 HAVAT
-340 AYRIGTDAYGKP
+340 TYRIGTDAYGKP
-352 APVYIHTGGIEGIAR
+352 APIYTHEGGIEGIAR
-367 DLEARI
+367 DLETRI
-373 SADMAARFDQKIYQ
+373 SADMAARFDRKIY
-387 REMPEEAVIKEATP
+387 RSGLSESVEWEASTL

-409 TLQQQYE
+409 TLHRQYE
-416 APEPTNSQPDME
+416 APVPTNSQPDME

-445 PVMDRE
+445 PVTDRE
-451 RQAEAEASLFAP
+451 RQAEAETSLFAP

-469 QQDVARVN
+469 QRDVARVN
-477 REIAE
+477 REIADP
-482 KPQRRGRSAAG
+482 PQRRGRLAAG

-519 LSESEKAP
+519 LSESEEPP
-527 PAPLPEVRR
+527 PAPVPEVRR

-581 LPLSRIT
+581 LPLSRIS

-633 HLNLKANADLLKM
+633 HLNLKTNADLLKM

-660 GGRYIKADI
+660 EGRYIKADI
-669 FDHPTAFALAESVAA
+669 FDHPTAFALTESIAA

-775 IPTPIP
+775 TPTPIP

-814 YLPEMDEYIL
+814 YLPDMDEYIL
-824 SCDQKNQ
+824 SCDRKNQ
-831 AIWHTYAVQGEFKRY
+831 AIWHTYAVQGEFRKY
-846 DGLHLLKHAL
+846 DGLNLLKHAL

-861 NITKSKEITDP
+861 DITKSKEITDP

-978 GKTVIMCTAA
+978 GKTMIMCTAA

-1010 DIADTFRKAYP
+1010 DIVDTFRKAYP

-1105 RKLTLTAKLRDI
+1105 RKLTLTAKLKDI

-1261 ELSAFYGEI
+1261 ELSAFYGE
-1270 CDFRTA
+1270 
-1276 KDIGIDRP
+1276 
-1284 EKREILHHIP
+1284 
-1294 PTPEQEAFIGKLM
+1294 
-1307 EFAKT
+1307 
-1312 GDATILDRAPL
+1312 
-1323 SEKEEKA
+1323 
-1330 KMLIAT
+1330 
-1336 DLARKMSLDMR
+1336 
-1347 MIDPMKY
+1347 
-1354 SDHIDNKASHCA
+1354 
-1366 KLLSE
+1366 
-1371 YYRKYDEQKGTQFVF
+1371 
-1386 SDLGTY
+1386 
-1392 KPGEWNVYSE
+1392 
-1402 IKRKLVEDYG
+1402 
-1412 IPSSEIR
+1412 
-1419 FIQECKNE
+1419 
-1427 KAKKAMVEAVNR
+1427 
-1439 GDIRIVFGS
+1439 
-1448 TSMLGTGVNAQ
+1448 
-1459 QRAVAVHHLDIAW
+1459 
-1472 RPSDLEQRNGRA
+1472 
-1484 VRKGNEV
+1484 
-1491 AKRFAD
+1491 
-1497 NKVDVIIYAVERSL
+1497 
-1511 DSYKFNLLHN
+1511 
-1521 KQLFINQLK
+1521 
-1530 TNTLGSRSID
+1530 
-1540 EGSMDEDS
+1540 
-1548 GMNFSE
+1548 
-1554 YVAVLSGNTDLLEK
+1554 
-1568 AKLEKK
+1568 
-1574 IVTLES
+1574 
-1580 ERKGFLKER
+1580 
-1589 DTAAA
+1589 
-1594 KLEEIKVS
+1594 
-1602 IAFHSDKIREARAD
+1602 
-1616 RAHFESQLQRDA
+1616 
-1628 DGVPVNKLSVKGVPD
+1628 
-1643 GADIKAVAAR
+1643 
-1653 LQEIA
+1653 
-1658 EKARTEGEYNK
+1658 
-1669 IGEIYGFPVMV
+1669 
-1680 KTESTAK
+1680 
-1687 DLFDC
+1687 
-1692 SVNRFFVQGRSGILY
+1692 
-1707 TYNNGRLAA
+1707 
-1716 DPKLACQNF
+1716 
-1725 LNALERIPRVIET
+1725 
-1738 HERELAKT
+1738 
-1746 KEQIPVFEA
+1746 
-1755 AASGVW
+1755 VW
-1761 RKEDELR
+1761 E
-1768 TLKRNAAELDRKI
+1768 
-1781 ALSLAPPT
+1781 
-1789 PPEKEEQAESRK
+1789 
-1801 QVSAQL
+1801 
-1807 SVPAPLQH
+1807 
-1815 KAASPSSASPQESRE
+1815 
-1830 VTNHLV
+1830 
-1836 VAKPKWR
+1836 

>member
-1 MTYHQKEAL
+1 MTYHKKEAL

-23 ENTRRAPTERE
+23 ENTRRAPSE
-34 SAVLRRYNGFGG
+34 SDRATLRRYNGFGG

-66 ERPLFPLVR
+66 ERNLFPLVR
-75 ELRETLFR
+75 ELREIIDQG
-83 EAPEGEATR
+83 ASGSDSTR
-92 LWSGIKSSV
+92 LWNGIKSSV
-101 LTSFYTDERIVGAI
+101 LTSFYTDERIVRAI
-115 TAGLGMSGLP
+115 AAGLGMSGLP

-139 SRALADEQTDVI
+139 SRTLAGEQTDVV

-211 KGKDTAKREATR
+211 KGKDAAKREATR

-313 QSVSIESGGESFIEN
+313 QSVSIESSGESFIEN

-340 AYRIGTDAYGKP
+340 TYRIGTDAYGKP
-352 APVYIHTGGIEGIAR
+352 APIYTHEGGIEGIAR

-373 SADMAARFDQKIYQ
+373 SADMAARFDQKIY
-387 REMPEEAVIKEATP
+387 RSGLPEAVESEAVTL

-409 TLQQQYE
+409 TLHQQYE
-416 APEPTNSQPDME
+416 TPVPTNSQPDME

-445 PVMDRE
+445 PVTDRE
-451 RQAEAEASLFAP
+451 RQAEVETSLFAP

-469 QQDVARVN
+469 QRDVARVN

-482 KPQRRGRSAAG
+482 KPQRRGRSAAE
-493 STPHRTAR
+493 STPRRTAR
-501 KAGKA
+501 RTGKA

-519 LSESEKAP
+519 LSEPEELP
-527 PAPLPEVRR
+527 PAPVPEVRR

-571 NLSPTFHPMD
+571 HLTPTFHPMD

-633 HLNLKANADLLKM
+633 QLNLKANADLLKM

-669 FDHPTAFALAESVAA
+669 FDHPTAFALTESVAA

-699 VELPYMTS
+699 VELSYMTS

-724 IFFNPLADAY
+724 IFFNPLEDAY

-775 IPTPIP
+775 TPTPIP

-814 YLPEMDEYIL
+814 YLPDMDEYIL
-824 SCDQKNQ
+824 SCDRKNQ

-861 NITKSKEITDP
+861 DITKSKEITDP

-900 AFVSWLGRTPETFKQ
+900 AFIGWLGRTPDTFKQ

-1105 RKLTLTAKLRDI
+1105 RKLALTAKLRDI

-1261 ELSAFYGEI
+1261 ELSAFYGE
-1270 CDFRTA
+1270 
-1276 KDIGIDRP
+1276 
-1284 EKREILHHIP
+1284 
-1294 PTPEQEAFIGKLM
+1294 
-1307 EFAKT
+1307 
-1312 GDATILDRAPL
+1312 
-1323 SEKEEKA
+1323 
-1330 KMLIAT
+1330 
-1336 DLARKMSLDMR
+1336 
-1347 MIDPMKY
+1347 
-1354 SDHIDNKASHCA
+1354 
-1366 KLLSE
+1366 
-1371 YYRKYDEQKGTQFVF
+1371 
-1386 SDLGTY
+1386 
-1392 KPGEWNVYSE
+1392 
-1402 IKRKLVEDYG
+1402 
-1412 IPSSEIR
+1412 
-1419 FIQECKNE
+1419 
-1427 KAKKAMVEAVNR
+1427 
-1439 GDIRIVFGS
+1439 
-1448 TSMLGTGVNAQ
+1448 
-1459 QRAVAVHHLDIAW
+1459 
-1472 RPSDLEQRNGRA
+1472 
-1484 VRKGNEV
+1484 
-1491 AKRFAD
+1491 
-1497 NKVDVIIYAVERSL
+1497 
-1511 DSYKFNLLHN
+1511 
-1521 KQLFINQLK
+1521 
-1530 TNTLGSRSID
+1530 
-1540 EGSMDEDS
+1540 
-1548 GMNFSE
+1548 
-1554 YVAVLSGNTDLLEK
+1554 
-1568 AKLEKK
+1568 
-1574 IVTLES
+1574 
-1580 ERKGFLKER
+1580 
-1589 DTAAA
+1589 
-1594 KLEEIKVS
+1594 
-1602 IAFHSDKIREARAD
+1602 
-1616 RAHFESQLQRDA
+1616 
-1628 DGVPVNKLSVKGVPD
+1628 
-1643 GADIKAVAAR
+1643 
-1653 LQEIA
+1653 
-1658 EKARTEGEYNK
+1658 
-1669 IGEIYGFPVMV
+1669 
-1680 KTESTAK
+1680 
-1687 DLFDC
+1687 
-1692 SVNRFFVQGRSGILY
+1692 
-1707 TYNNGRLAA
+1707 
-1716 DPKLACQNF
+1716 
-1725 LNALERIPRVIET
+1725 
-1738 HERELAKT
+1738 
-1746 KEQIPVFEA
+1746 
-1755 AASGVW
+1755 VW
-1761 RKEDELR
+1761 E
-1768 TLKRNAAELDRKI
+1768 
-1781 ALSLAPPT
+1781 
-1789 PPEKEEQAESRK
+1789 
-1801 QVSAQL
+1801 
-1807 SVPAPLQH
+1807 
-1815 KAASPSSASPQESRE
+1815 
-1830 VTNHLV
+1830 
-1836 VAKPKWR
+1836 

>member
-1 MTYHQKEAL
+1 MTYHKKEAL

-52 PATDP
+52 PSENS
-57 ADIDRWPRD
+57 ADIDRWPRA
-66 ERPLFPLVR
+66 ERELFPLVC
-75 ELRETLFR
+75 ELREIIDQG
-83 EAPEGEATR
+83 ASGSDSTR
-92 LWSGIKSSV
+92 LWNGIKSSV
-101 LTSFYTDERIVGAI
+101 LTSFYTDERIVRAI
-115 TAGLGMSGLP
+115 AAGLGMSGLP

-139 SRALADEQTDVI
+139 SRTLAGEQTDVV

-211 KGKDTAKREATR
+211 KGKDAAKREATR

-243 AFITSRGVADSPT
+243 AFITSRGVDDSPS
-256 NAPIRE
+256 NVPIRQ

-313 QSVSIESGGESFIEN
+313 QSVSIESSGESFTEN

-335 HNIAT
+335 HAIST
-340 AYRIGTDAYGKP
+340 AYSIGTDAYGKP
-352 APVYIHTGGIEGIAR
+352 APIYTHEGGIEGIAR

-373 SADMAARFDQKIYQ
+373 SADMTARFDQKIY
-387 REMPEEAVIKEATP
+387 RSGLSEAVKLEASTL

-409 TLQQQYE
+409 TLHRQYE
-416 APEPTNSQPDME
+416 APVPTNSQPDME

-445 PVMDRE
+445 PVTDRE

-463 EAYTDW
+463 EAYADW
-469 QQDVARVN
+469 QRDVARVN

-482 KPQRRGRSAAG
+482 KPQRVGRSAAG

-501 KAGKA
+501 KAGKT

-514 SFLDL
+514 SFFDL
-519 LSESEKAP
+519 LGDTEESP
-527 PAPLPEVRR
+527 PAPVSEVRR

-571 NLSPTFHPMD
+571 HLNPTFHPMD
-581 LPLSRIT
+581 LPLSRIA

-633 HLNLKANADLLKM
+633 QLNLKANADLLKM

-669 FDHPTAFALAESVAA
+669 FDHPTAFALTESVAT

-699 VELPYMTS
+699 VELPYMAS

-718 AALEGR
+718 AELEGR

-756 LDHPGHEAA
+756 LDHPGHEMAK
-765 AQSLA
+765 QSLA
-770 ALRAA
+770 ALHAA
-775 IPTPIP
+775 TPTPIP

-814 YLPEMDEYIL
+814 YLPDMDEYTL
-824 SCDQKNQ
+824 SCNRKNQ

-861 NITKSKEITDP
+861 DITKSKEITDP

-885 RAIQMADTKIEEIRQ
+885 RTIQMADTKIEEIRQ

-978 GKTVIMCTAA
+978 GKTMIMCTAA

-1105 RKLTLTAKLRDI
+1105 RKLTLTAKLKDI

-1261 ELSAFYGEI
+1261 ELSAFYGE
-1270 CDFRTA
+1270 
-1276 KDIGIDRP
+1276 
-1284 EKREILHHIP
+1284 
-1294 PTPEQEAFIGKLM
+1294 
-1307 EFAKT
+1307 
-1312 GDATILDRAPL
+1312 
-1323 SEKEEKA
+1323 
-1330 KMLIAT
+1330 
-1336 DLARKMSLDMR
+1336 
-1347 MIDPMKY
+1347 
-1354 SDHIDNKASHCA
+1354 
-1366 KLLSE
+1366 
-1371 YYRKYDEQKGTQFVF
+1371 
-1386 SDLGTY
+1386 
-1392 KPGEWNVYSE
+1392 
-1402 IKRKLVEDYG
+1402 
-1412 IPSSEIR
+1412 
-1419 FIQECKNE
+1419 
-1427 KAKKAMVEAVNR
+1427 
-1439 GDIRIVFGS
+1439 
-1448 TSMLGTGVNAQ
+1448 
-1459 QRAVAVHHLDIAW
+1459 
-1472 RPSDLEQRNGRA
+1472 
-1484 VRKGNEV
+1484 
-1491 AKRFAD
+1491 
-1497 NKVDVIIYAVERSL
+1497 
-1511 DSYKFNLLHN
+1511 
-1521 KQLFINQLK
+1521 
-1530 TNTLGSRSID
+1530 
-1540 EGSMDEDS
+1540 
-1548 GMNFSE
+1548 
-1554 YVAVLSGNTDLLEK
+1554 
-1568 AKLEKK
+1568 
-1574 IVTLES
+1574 
-1580 ERKGFLKER
+1580 
-1589 DTAAA
+1589 
-1594 KLEEIKVS
+1594 
-1602 IAFHSDKIREARAD
+1602 
-1616 RAHFESQLQRDA
+1616 
-1628 DGVPVNKLSVKGVPD
+1628 
-1643 GADIKAVAAR
+1643 
-1653 LQEIA
+1653 
-1658 EKARTEGEYNK
+1658 
-1669 IGEIYGFPVMV
+1669 
-1680 KTESTAK
+1680 
-1687 DLFDC
+1687 
-1692 SVNRFFVQGRSGILY
+1692 
-1707 TYNNGRLAA
+1707 
-1716 DPKLACQNF
+1716 
-1725 LNALERIPRVIET
+1725 
-1738 HERELAKT
+1738 
-1746 KEQIPVFEA
+1746 
-1755 AASGVW
+1755 VW
-1761 RKEDELR
+1761 E
-1768 TLKRNAAELDRKI
+1768 
-1781 ALSLAPPT
+1781 
-1789 PPEKEEQAESRK
+1789 
-1801 QVSAQL
+1801 
-1807 SVPAPLQH
+1807 
-1815 KAASPSSASPQESRE
+1815 
-1830 VTNHLV
+1830 
-1836 VAKPKWR
+1836 

>member
-1 MTYHQKEAL
+1 MTYHKKEAL

-23 ENTRRAPTERE
+23 ENTRRAPSE
-34 SAVLRRYNGFGG
+34 SDRVTLRQYNGFGG

-52 PATDP
+52 PSENP
-57 ADIDRWPRD
+57 ADIDRWPRA
-66 ERPLFPLVR
+66 EHELFPLVR
-75 ELRETLFR
+75 ELREIINQGAS
-83 EAPEGEATR
+83 ESDATR
-92 LWSGIKSSV
+92 LWNSIKSSV
-101 LTSFYTDERIVGAI
+101 LTSFYTDERIVRAI
-115 TAGLGMSGLP
+115 AAGLGMSGLP

-139 SRALADEQTDVI
+139 SRALAGEQTEVV

-172 QTVRIEGFEEIEAR
+172 QTVRTEGFEEIEAR

-211 KGKDTAKREATR
+211 KGKEAAKREATR

-236 LREGGLL
+236 LREGGIMAL
-243 AFITSRGVADSPT
+243 ITSRGVADSPS
-256 NAPIRE
+256 NALIRE
-262 YLMEHS
+262 HLMAHS
-268 RLVSALR
+268 QLVSALR

-303 VQNELEQLFT
+303 VQNEWEQLFT
-313 QSVSIESGGESFIEN
+313 QSVSIESGGELFTEN

-335 HNIAT
+335 HAVAT
-340 AYRIGTDAYGKP
+340 TYRIGTDAYGKP
-352 APVYIHTGGIEGIAR
+352 APIYTHEGGIEGIAR
-367 DLEARI
+367 DLETRI
-373 SADMAARFDQKIYQ
+373 SADMAARFDRKIY
-387 REMPEEAVIKEATP
+387 RSGLSESVEWEASTL

-409 TLQQQYE
+409 TLHRQYE
-416 APEPTNSQPDME
+416 APVPTNSQPDME

-445 PVMDRE
+445 PVTDRE
-451 RQAEAEASLFAP
+451 RQAEAETSLFAP

-469 QQDVARVN
+469 QRDVARVN
-477 REIAE
+477 REIADP
-482 KPQRRGRSAAG
+482 PQRRGRLAAG

-519 LSESEKAP
+519 LSESEEPP
-527 PAPLPEVRR
+527 PAPVPEVRR

-581 LPLSRIT
+581 LPLSRIS

-633 HLNLKANADLLKM
+633 HLNLKTNADLLKM

-660 GGRYIKADI
+660 EGRYIKADI
-669 FDHPTAFALAESVAA
+669 FDHPTAFALTESIAA

-775 IPTPIP
+775 TPTPIP

-814 YLPEMDEYIL
+814 YLPDMDEYIL
-824 SCDQKNQ
+824 SCDRKNQ
-831 AIWHTYAVQGEFKRY
+831 AIWHTYAVQGEFRKY
-846 DGLHLLKHAL
+846 DGLNLLKHAL

-861 NITKSKEITDP
+861 DITKSKEITDP

-978 GKTVIMCTAA
+978 GKTMIMCTAA

-1010 DIADTFRKAYP
+1010 DIVDTFRKAYP

-1261 ELSAFYGEI
+1261 ELSAFYGE
-1270 CDFRTA
+1270 
-1276 KDIGIDRP
+1276 
-1284 EKREILHHIP
+1284 
-1294 PTPEQEAFIGKLM
+1294 
-1307 EFAKT
+1307 
-1312 GDATILDRAPL
+1312 
-1323 SEKEEKA
+1323 
-1330 KMLIAT
+1330 
-1336 DLARKMSLDMR
+1336 
-1347 MIDPMKY
+1347 
-1354 SDHIDNKASHCA
+1354 
-1366 KLLSE
+1366 
-1371 YYRKYDEQKGTQFVF
+1371 
-1386 SDLGTY
+1386 
-1392 KPGEWNVYSE
+1392 
-1402 IKRKLVEDYG
+1402 
-1412 IPSSEIR
+1412 
-1419 FIQECKNE
+1419 
-1427 KAKKAMVEAVNR
+1427 
-1439 GDIRIVFGS
+1439 
-1448 TSMLGTGVNAQ
+1448 
-1459 QRAVAVHHLDIAW
+1459 
-1472 RPSDLEQRNGRA
+1472 
-1484 VRKGNEV
+1484 
-1491 AKRFAD
+1491 
-1497 NKVDVIIYAVERSL
+1497 
-1511 DSYKFNLLHN
+1511 
-1521 KQLFINQLK
+1521 
-1530 TNTLGSRSID
+1530 
-1540 EGSMDEDS
+1540 
-1548 GMNFSE
+1548 
-1554 YVAVLSGNTDLLEK
+1554 
-1568 AKLEKK
+1568 
-1574 IVTLES
+1574 
-1580 ERKGFLKER
+1580 
-1589 DTAAA
+1589 
-1594 KLEEIKVS
+1594 
-1602 IAFHSDKIREARAD
+1602 
-1616 RAHFESQLQRDA
+1616 
-1628 DGVPVNKLSVKGVPD
+1628 
-1643 GADIKAVAAR
+1643 
-1653 LQEIA
+1653 
-1658 EKARTEGEYNK
+1658 
-1669 IGEIYGFPVMV
+1669 
-1680 KTESTAK
+1680 
-1687 DLFDC
+1687 
-1692 SVNRFFVQGRSGILY
+1692 
-1707 TYNNGRLAA
+1707 
-1716 DPKLACQNF
+1716 
-1725 LNALERIPRVIET
+1725 
-1738 HERELAKT
+1738 
-1746 KEQIPVFEA
+1746 
-1755 AASGVW
+1755 VW
-1761 RKEDELR
+1761 E
-1768 TLKRNAAELDRKI
+1768 
-1781 ALSLAPPT
+1781 
-1789 PPEKEEQAESRK
+1789 
-1801 QVSAQL
+1801 
-1807 SVPAPLQH
+1807 
-1815 KAASPSSASPQESRE
+1815 
-1830 VTNHLV
+1830 
-1836 VAKPKWR
+1836 

>member
-1 MTYHQKEAL
+1 MTYHKKEAL

-23 ENTRRAPTERE
+23 ENTRRAPSE
-34 SAVLRRYNGFGG
+34 SDRATLRRYNGFGG

-52 PATDP
+52 PSENP

-66 ERPLFPLVR
+66 ERNLFPLVR
-75 ELRETLFR
+75 ELREIIDQGTS
-83 EAPEGEATR
+83 ESDATR
-92 LWSGIKSSV
+92 LWNSIKSSV
-101 LTSFYTDERIVGAI
+101 LTSFYTDERIVRAI
-115 TAGLGMSGLP
+115 AAGLGMNGLP
-125 LRRMLDPSA
+125 LRRILDPSA

-139 SRALADEQTDVI
+139 SQVLAGEQTEVV

-160 RILRLLTADNPR
+160 RIMRLLTADNPR

-211 KGKDTAKREATR
+211 KGKDAAKREATR

-292 LLILQKETGKG
+292 LLILQKKTGKG
-303 VQNELEQLFT
+303 VQNDLERLFT
-313 QSVSIESGGESFIEN
+313 QSISIESSGESFIEN

-352 APVYIHTGGIEGIAR
+352 APVYTHTGGIEGIAR

-373 SADMAARFDQKIYQ
+373 SADMAARFDQKIY
-387 REMPEEAVIKEATP
+387 RSGLSEAVELEASTL

-409 TLQQQYE
+409 TLHRQYE
-416 APEPTNSQPDME
+416 APEPTNSQPDIE

-445 PVMDRE
+445 PVTDRE
-451 RQAEAEASLFAP
+451 RQTETSLFAP

-469 QQDVARVN
+469 QRDVARVN

-501 KAGKA
+501 RTGKA

-519 LSESEKAP
+519 LSDTEEPP
-527 PAPLPEVRR
+527 PAPVREVRR

-581 LPLSRIT
+581 LPLSRIS

-633 HLNLKANADLLKM
+633 QLNLKANADLLKM

-669 FDHPTAFALAESVAA
+669 FDHPTAFALTESVAA

-692 SLNKFGT
+692 SLNKFAT

-724 IFFNPLADAY
+724 IFFNPLTDAY

-756 LDHPGHEAA
+756 LDHPGHEMAK
-765 AQSLA
+765 QSLA

-793 IPAKVYARFA
+793 IPAKVYACFA

-814 YLPEMDEYIL
+814 YLPDMDEYIL
-824 SCDQKNQ
+824 SCDRKNQ

-861 NITKSKEITDP
+861 DITKSKEITDP

-885 RAIQMADTKIEEIRQ
+885 RTIQMADTKIEEIRQ
-900 AFVSWLGRTPETFKQ
+900 AFIGWLGRTPDTFKQ

-1105 RKLTLTAKLRDI
+1105 RKLTLTAKLKDI

-1354 SDHIDNKASHCA
+1354 ADHIDNKASHCA

-1491 AKRFAD
+1491 AKQFAG

-1568 AKLEKK
+1568 AKLDKK

-1594 KLEEIKVS
+1594 KLEEIKCS

-1628 DGVPVNKLSVKGVPD
+1628 DGVPVNKLSIKGVPD
-1643 GADIKAVAAR
+1643 GADVKVVAAR

-1692 SVNRFFVQGRSGILY
+1692 SINRFFVQGRSGILY

-1725 LNALERIPRVIET
+1725 LNALERIPKVIET

-1768 TLKRNAAELDRKI
+1768 TLKRSAAELDRKI
-1781 ALSLAPPT
+1781 ALSLTPPT
-1789 PPEKEEQAESRK
+1789 SPEKEEQAADKNVVEKGNGARLPQADKVEQDVASR
-1801 QVSAQL
+1801 
-1807 SVPAPLQH
+1807 
-1815 KAASPSSASPQESRE
+1815 
-1830 VTNHLV
+1830 V
-1836 VAKPKWR
+1836 VIGKVGWR